1 MKLYVQEIKWRKH
14 LWRIEGEMEQTFRPG
29 CRSET
34 RKQRGEEGG
43 FGGIATH
50 CSASGRKSHSGRIKS
65 GPLKEFPIGRH
76 GPRPASLLCSTTV
89 QQVPRKSMVSMWV
102 LWRSPLGSHWGHHH
116 LQSEQIFSGREIRVT
131 HLHSSHNSCFV
142 PHRLI
147 SPPAFGAQ
155 PLPSSWGSSFCR
167 IN

>member
-1 MKLYVQEIKWRKH
+1 
-14 LWRIEGEMEQTFRPG
+14 MEQTFRPG

-89 QQVPRKSMVSMWV
+89 QQVPRKSMVSM
-102 LWRSPLGSHWGHHH
+102 
-116 LQSEQIFSGREIRVT
+116 
-131 HLHSSHNSCFV
+131 
-142 PHRLI
+142 
-147 SPPAFGAQ
+147 
-155 PLPSSWGSSFCR
+155 
-167 IN
+167 